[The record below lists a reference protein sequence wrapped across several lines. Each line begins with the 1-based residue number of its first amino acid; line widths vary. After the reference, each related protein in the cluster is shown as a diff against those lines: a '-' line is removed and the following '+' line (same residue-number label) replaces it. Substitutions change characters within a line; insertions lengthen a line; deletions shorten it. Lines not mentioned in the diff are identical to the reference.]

1 MTIARSFDKDIFISY
16 CHTDNESVI
25 GDGWIEVLH
34 KLLWERLRQ
43 LYGSR
48 SADDEPSIWRD
59 DRLQG
64 NDDFSQVLDDELSR
78 VALLIS
84 VLSPSYVKSGW
95 CQREIDNFCKAAQ
108 QHLGLQ
114 VGNHRMRML
123 KVIKTP
129 IEREL
134 HPGPLQAATGYAFFT
149 MDRERDRAR
158 EFTLTA
164 GDENHSLMLTVLDDM
179 AHSIIDT
186 LQGINDAVALPVAPS
201 AQGDAAKTAAA
212 AAAIGGAPRAIA
224 GMTVYLAEAH
234 FEFDDDRLQLK
245 RELSSHGLKVL
256 PKDDLSLR
264 NPALFR
270 QQVTAGLSACD
281 LAVHLVGSRRSVVLP
296 DDEEDTVALQNRLAA
311 ERSAQAGLRRLVW
324 LPEHR
329 LQHPPEDD
337 EQRVFLEQLRRDPAT
352 QQGAELLTL
361 PLQGLIAGIFDQL
374 DKVRVSRLP
383 PERPAAPTASA
394 GPASYAGAIGAAPP
408 SVYLIWHPA
417 DAELVKSLRAGL
429 FEQGLEVLEPLFE
442 PGADEA
448 AMASWHQSNLA
459 ECSAIMVCVGAADVN
474 WWRAQSGDLRRAVGL
489 RNGKPLAAR
498 GVYLGPPTAQFKAVL
513 MMQGVTICN
522 GLDGFAPG
530 LLQGF
535 AAQARQPI
543 LASPALA

>member
-84 VLSPSYVKSGW
+84 VLSPSYIKSGW

-108 QHLGLQ
+108 QRLGLQ
-114 VGNHRMRML
+114 VGNHHMRML

-134 HPGPLQAATGYAFFT
+134 HPGPLQAATGFAFFT

-186 LQGINDAVALPVAPS
+186 LQGINDAAALPVAPS

-212 AAAIGGAPRAIA
+212 TAAMGGAPRATV

-245 RELSSHGLKVL
+245 RELSAHGLKVL
-256 PKDDLSLR
+256 PEGELSLR
-264 NPALFR
+264 NPDLFR
-270 QQVTAGLSACD
+270 QQAKAGLSACD
-281 LAVHLVGSRRSVVLP
+281 LSVHLVGSRRSVVLP

-311 ERSAQAGLRRLVW
+311 ERSAQTGLRRLVW

-329 LQHPPEDD
+329 LLQPPEDE

-374 DKVRVSRLP
+374 EKVRVSRLP
-383 PERPAAPTASA
+383 PERPVAPAL
-394 GPASYAGAIGAAPP
+394 PANPSPDAGANGAAPP

-417 DAELVKSLRAGL
+417 DAELVKPLRAGL

-459 ECSAIMVCVGAADVN
+459 ECSAILVCVGAADVN

-498 GVYLGPPTAQFKAVL
+498 GVYLGPPTAQFKEVL
-513 MMQGVTICN
+513 MMQGVMVCN
-522 GLDGFAPG
+522 GMAGFAPG

-535 AAQARQPI
+535 AAQSRRPI
-543 LASPALA
+543 PASPAPA